1 MKVTGL
7 FNMHRHHDAIMLV
20 KKEGVVVSEVVCSM
34 LGHKEDVVVQML
46 G

>member
-1 MKVTGL
+1 M
-7 FNMHRHHDAIMLV
+7 FV
-20 KKEGVVVSEVVCSM
+20 KKEGVDVSEVVCSM